1 MLLLPLPFLRDS
13 SPGPLTEFSCSSSRS
28 LMFTLER
35 RMPIWTNTFPWASG
49 RLLTVPFK
57 FMESTRPPSPSFRV
71 FGLMALCGFLVSCFK
86 ERPPST
92 FFKLSRSF
100 VRSASRALVSMPEEV
115 ASLLMF
121 LMVRS
126 AVSFASRR
134 ICCASS
140 LALRI
145 ILSLRSSKRSSF
157 FSRPDFRRA
166 ISAL

>member
-1 MLLLPLPFLRDS
+1 
-13 SPGPLTEFSCSSSRS
+13 
-28 LMFTLER
+28 MFTLER
-35 RMPIWTNTFPWASG
+35 RMPIWTNTLPCASG

-57 FMESTRPPSPSFRV
+57 FMESTRTPSPSFKD

-100 VRSASRALVSMPEEV
+100 VRSASRALVSMPEEA

-134 ICCASS
+134 ICWLLRWPCGSSCPCARRNVLPSS
-140 LALRI
+140 PGRI
-145 ILSLRSSKRSSF
+145 SGGQSLPCSSQSLRAL
-157 FSRPDFRRA
+157 SRW
-166 ISAL
+166 